1 MKILV
6 KQYRG
11 RQKHPHK
18 QNKVT
23 PLCFAYDK
31 DLEQIYA
38 FYCARYENITFNDFL
53 KLGITDFMMKLNS
66 IPESEPLYNIIKSRI
81 INPATIKDKEERK
94 YWRKQKQ
101 INKIPDIYLS
111 DEELDFNLKELM
123 GGLKNGK
130 RFM

>member
-1 MKILV
+1 MII
-6 KQYRG
+6 
-11 RQKHPHK
+11 KHPQK
-18 QNKVT
+18 PSKTT
-23 PLCFAYDK
+23 PICFAYDK

-38 FYCARYENITFNDFL
+38 FYCARYENISFDEFL

-66 IPESEPLYNIIKSRI
+66 IPETEPLYNLIKSRV

-111 DEELDFNLKELM
+111 NEELDLNLKEVM
-123 GGLKNGK
+123 GGIKDGK